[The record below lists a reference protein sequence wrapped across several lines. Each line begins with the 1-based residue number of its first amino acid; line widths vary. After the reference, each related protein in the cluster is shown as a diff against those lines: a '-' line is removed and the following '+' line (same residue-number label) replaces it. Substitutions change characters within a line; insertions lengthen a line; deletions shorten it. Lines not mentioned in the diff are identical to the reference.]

1 MIEATVKSSFV
12 LSKVAKML
20 SYFSPITIILATM
33 IAGAIYVYNKRRARL
48 VKLIEKIPGPASMP
62 LIGNSL
68 HINVD
73 HDEIFNR
80 IISIRKLYG
89 RQQGFSRA
97 WNGPIPYVMISKAS
111 AVEPI
116 LGSPRHI
123 EKSHDYEFLKPWLG
137 TGLLTSQGKK
147 WHPRRKILTPAF
159 HFKILDDFV
168 DIFQEQ
174 SAVLVQR
181 LQRELGNEEGFNC
194 FPYVTLCALD
204 IVCETAMGRL
214 IHAQKNS
221 DSDYVKAV
229 YQIGSIVQNR
239 QQKIWLQPDFI
250 FKRTEDYRNH
260 QRCLSILHEF
270 SNRVIRERKEEI
282 RKQKQSNNNTIN
294 GNANNAVEANILDGN
309 NNAEEFG
316 RKKRL
321 AFLDL
326 LIEASQDGTVLS
338 NEDIREEVDTFM
350 FEGHDTTSAAI
361 SWILLLLGAEPAIQ
375 DRIVEEID
383 HIMGGDRDRFP
394 TMKELNDMKYL
405 ECCIKEGL
413 RLYPSVPLIARKLV
427 EDVQIE
433 DYTIPAGTTAMI
445 VVYQLHRDP
454 AVFPNPDKF
463 NPDNFLPE
471 NCRGRHPYAYIPFS
485 AGPRNCIGQK
495 FAVLEEKSVIS
506 AVLRKYRI
514 EAVDRRENLTLLGEL
529 ILRPKDGLRI
539 KISRRE

>member
-1 MIEATVKSSFV
+1 MLQASLKSSWV
-12 LSKVAKML
+12 LSKMFKL
-20 SYFSPITIILATM
+20 LTYFSPITLILTTM
-33 IAGAIYVYNKRRARL
+33 IVGAVYVYNKRRARL

-62 LIGNSL
+62 LLGNSL

-80 IISIRKLYG
+80 ILSIRKLYG
-89 RQQGFSRA
+89 RHQGFSRA
-97 WNGPIPYVMISKAS
+97 WNGPMPYVMISKAS

-174 SAVLVQR
+174 SAVLVKR
-181 LQRELGNEEGFNC
+181 MERELGNEVGFNC
-194 FPYVTLCALD
+194 FPYVTLCTLD

-214 IHAQKNS
+214 VNAQMNS
-221 DSDYVKAV
+221 DSEYVKAV

-250 FKRTEDYRNH
+250 FKRTADYRNH
-260 QRCLSILHEF
+260 QRCLAILHEF

-282 RKQKQSNNNTIN
+282 RKQKESNNNPNESSTDFKST
-294 GNANNAVEANILDGN
+294 LDGN
-309 NNAEEFG
+309 NNPEEFG

-361 SWILLLLGAEPAIQ
+361 SWILLLLGAEPTIQ

-383 HIMGGDRDRFP
+383 RIMDGDRERFP
-394 TMKELNDMKYL
+394 SMKELNEMKYL

-413 RLYPSVPLIARKLV
+413 RLYPSVPLIARKLT

-445 VVYQLHRDP
+445 VVYQLHRNP
-454 AVFPNPDKF
+454 EVFPNPDKF

-495 FAVLEEKSVIS
+495 FAVLEEKSIIS

-539 KISRRE
+539 KISRRK

>member
-1 MIEATVKSSFV
+1 M
-12 LSKVAKML
+12 
-20 SYFSPITIILATM
+20 
-33 IAGAIYVYNKRRARL
+33 
-48 VKLIEKIPGPASMP
+48 
-62 LIGNSL
+62 
-68 HINVD
+68 
-73 HDEIFNR
+73 
-80 IISIRKLYG
+80 
-89 RQQGFSRA
+89 
-97 WNGPIPYVMISKAS
+97 
-111 AVEPI
+111 
-116 LGSPRHI
+116 
-123 EKSHDYEFLKPWLG
+123 
-137 TGLLTSQGKK
+137 
-147 WHPRRKILTPAF
+147 
-159 HFKILDDFV
+159 
-168 DIFQEQ
+168 
-174 SAVLVQR
+174 
-181 LQRELGNEEGFNC
+181 
-194 FPYVTLCALD
+194 
-204 IVCETAMGRL
+204 
-214 IHAQKNS
+214 
-221 DSDYVKAV
+221 
-229 YQIGSIVQNR
+229 
-239 QQKIWLQPDFI
+239 
-250 FKRTEDYRNH
+250 
-260 QRCLSILHEF
+260 
-270 SNRVIRERKEEI
+270 IRERKEEI

>member
-1 MIEATVKSSFV
+1 MLEMEFVKSSFV
-12 LSKVAKML
+12 LSRAAKVFT
-20 SYFSPITIILATM
+20 YFSPLTVILVSAFL
-33 IAGAIYVYNKRRARL
+33 GAMFVYNRRRSRL
-48 VKLIEKIPGPASMP
+48 VKMIEKIPGPASMP
-62 LIGNSL
+62 IIGNSL

-97 WNGPIPYVMISKAS
+97 WNGPMPYVMISKAA

-116 LGSPRHI
+116 LSSPKHI

-137 TGLLTSQGKK
+137 TGLLTSQGRK

-181 LQRELGNEEGFNC
+181 LERELGNREGFNC

-214 IHAQKNS
+214 VNAQMNS
-221 DSDYVKAV
+221 DSEYVKAV
-229 YQIGSIVQNR
+229 YQIGGIVQNR

-250 FKRTEDYRNH
+250 FKRTKDYRDH

-270 SNRVIRERKEEI
+270 SNRVIHERKEEI
-282 RKQKQSNNNTIN
+282 RKQKLSNNNSVEQAP
-294 GNANNAVEANILDGN
+294 NADGN

-338 NEDIREEVDTFM
+338 HEDIREEVDTFM

-383 HIMGGDRDRFP
+383 EIMGGDRDRFP

-427 EDVQIE
+427 EDCVVQ

-463 NPDNFLPE
+463 NPDHFAPE

-495 FAVLEEKSVIS
+495 FAVLEEKSIIS

-539 KISRRE
+539 KISRRV

>member
-1 MIEATVKSSFV
+1 
-12 LSKVAKML
+12 
-20 SYFSPITIILATM
+20 
-33 IAGAIYVYNKRRARL
+33 
-48 VKLIEKIPGPASMP
+48 
-62 LIGNSL
+62 
-68 HINVD
+68 INVYS
-73 HDEIFNR
+73 INVFRTNV
-80 IISIRKLYG
+80 IRK
-89 RQQGFSRA
+89 RC
-97 WNGPIPYVMISKAS
+97 MM
-111 AVEPI
+111 PI
-116 LGSPRHI
+116 LGSPKHI

-174 SAVLVQR
+174 SAVLVSR
-181 LQRELGNEEGFNC
+181 LEREVGNEKGFNC

-214 IHAQKNS
+214 VNAQMNS
-221 DSDYVKAV
+221 DSEYVKAV

-250 FKRTEDYRNH
+250 FKRTQDYRNH

-282 RKQKQSNNNTIN
+282 RKQKLSNNNNIDSVADSNTGSGN
-294 GNANNAVEANILDGN
+294 GFSNNNN

-326 LIEASQDGTVLS
+326 LIEASQDGAVLS

-383 HIMGGDRDRFP
+383 QIMGGDRERFP
-394 TMKELNDMKYL
+394 TMKELNEMKYL

-433 DYTIPAGTTAMI
+433 DYVIPAGTTAMI
-445 VVYQLHRDP
+445 VVYQLHRNP
-454 AVFPNPDKF
+454 EVFPNPDKF
-463 NPDNFLPE
+463 NPDHFLPE

-495 FAVLEEKSVIS
+495 FAVLEEKSIIS

-539 KISRRE
+539 KISRRN

>member
-1 MIEATVKSSFV
+1 M
-12 LSKVAKML
+12 
-20 SYFSPITIILATM
+20 
-33 IAGAIYVYNKRRARL
+33 
-48 VKLIEKIPGPASMP
+48 
-62 LIGNSL
+62 
-68 HINVD
+68 
-73 HDEIFNR
+73 
-80 IISIRKLYG
+80 
-89 RQQGFSRA
+89 
-97 WNGPIPYVMISKAS
+97 
-111 AVEPI
+111 
-116 LGSPRHI
+116 
-123 EKSHDYEFLKPWLG
+123 
-137 TGLLTSQGKK
+137 
-147 WHPRRKILTPAF
+147 
-159 HFKILDDFV
+159 
-168 DIFQEQ
+168 
-174 SAVLVQR
+174 
-181 LQRELGNEEGFNC
+181 
-194 FPYVTLCALD
+194 
-204 IVCETAMGRL
+204 
-214 IHAQKNS
+214 
-221 DSDYVKAV
+221 
-229 YQIGSIVQNR
+229 
-239 QQKIWLQPDFI
+239 QPDFI

>member
-1 MIEATVKSSFV
+1 MIEAYVRNSLV
-12 LSKVAKML
+12 LTKASKVL
-20 SYFSPITIILATM
+20 SYFSPITLILTM
-33 IAGAIYVYNKRRARL
+33 MILGAVYVYNKRRARL
-48 VKLIEKIPGPASMP
+48 VKLIEKIPGPASLP
-62 LIGNSL
+62 LLGNSL

-80 IISIRKLYG
+80 IIAIRKLYG
-89 RQQGFSRA
+89 RSQGFSRA
-97 WNGPIPYVMISKAS
+97 WNGPMPYVMISEAH
-111 AVEPI
+111 AAEPI
-116 LGSPRHI
+116 LGSPKHI

-174 SAVLVQR
+174 SAVLVKR
-181 LQRELGNEEGFNC
+181 LENEIGNDEGFNC

-214 IHAQKNS
+214 VNAQMNS
-221 DSDYVKAV
+221 DSEYVKAV
-229 YQIGSIVQNR
+229 YQIGGIVQSR

-250 FKRTEDYRNH
+250 FKRTKDYKNH
-260 QRCLSILHEF
+260 QRCLAILHEF

-282 RKQKQSNNNTIN
+282 LKQNLSNNNF
-294 GNANNAVEANILDGN
+294 AP
-309 NNAEEFG
+309 EEFG

-338 NEDIREEVDTFM
+338 TEDIREEVDTFM

-361 SWILLLLGAEPAIQ
+361 SWILLLLGAEPSIQ

-383 HIMGGDRDRFP
+383 LIMGGDRERFP
-394 TMKELNDMKYL
+394 TMAELNEMKYL

-427 EDVQIE
+427 EDVQID

-445 VVYQLHRDP
+445 VVYQLHRNP
-454 AVFPNPDKF
+454 KVFPNPDKF

-495 FAVLEEKSVIS
+495 FAVLEEKSIIS

-539 KISRRE
+539 KISRRD

>member
-1 MIEATVKSSFV
+1 
-12 LSKVAKML
+12 L
-20 SYFSPITIILATM
+20 P
-33 IAGAIYVYNKRRARL
+33 
-48 VKLIEKIPGPASMP
+48 
-62 LIGNSL
+62 
-68 HINVD
+68 
-73 HDEIFNR
+73 EIFNR

-97 WNGPIPYVMISKAS
+97 WNGPMPYVMISKAS

-181 LQRELGNEEGFNC
+181 LEQELGNEEGFNC

-204 IVCETAMGRL
+204 VVCETAMGRL

-221 DSDYVKAV
+221 DSEYVKAV
-229 YQIGSIVQNR
+229 YQIGAIVQNR

-282 RKQKQSNNNTIN
+282 QRQKLTNNNYKS
-294 GNANNAVEANILDGN
+294 AEAATSVDGN

-454 AVFPNPDKF
+454 AVFPNPDRF
-463 NPDNFLPE
+463 NPDHFLPE

-495 FAVLEEKSVIS
+495 FAVLEEKSIIS